1 MYFRR
6 GLVGGSEEDVRVIR
20 SSGRE
25 GWRWG
30 GCSIFLSRRSK
41 IGVFIRRIRRNE
53 EFPPTSKK
61 TPLPYS
67 KNPPLPFPSSVR
79 SSDRSSGTKIEDRRF
94 FVLRGRRS
102 KVEEKGFFV
111 IRSSFFGGQDRRLKK
126 GGSSM
131 MGGLLRSMSFFIVR
145 LRKNREPPSDRNLRW
160 PVDRHLY
167 YVYIYIYIYTHF
179 SLWTLLYLSL

>member
-79 SSDRSSGTKIEDRRF
+79 SSDRSSGTTKIEDRRF

-126 GGSSM
+126 GGSSK

-145 LRKNREPPSDRNLRW
+145 LRKNREPPSDRNLR
-160 PVDRHLY
+160 
-167 YVYIYIYIYTHF
+167 
-179 SLWTLLYLSL
+179 